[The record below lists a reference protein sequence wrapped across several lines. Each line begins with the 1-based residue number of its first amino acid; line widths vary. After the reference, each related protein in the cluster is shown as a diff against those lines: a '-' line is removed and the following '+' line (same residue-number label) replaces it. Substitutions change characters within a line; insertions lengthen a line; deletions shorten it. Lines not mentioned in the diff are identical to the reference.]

1 MPSFGSEI
9 QTNGSWSCVQSPC
22 YTPHRLRRWTRRFG
36 AVMLQK
42 LGEALRPRAR
52 KLSEQGKDF
61 SLSARLASWRVGTC
75 PILIVALFSGIVALF
90 YPGHHSSESNR
101 S

>member
-1 MPSFGSEI
+1 
-9 QTNGSWSCVQSPC
+9 
-22 YTPHRLRRWTRRFG
+22 
-36 AVMLQK
+36 MLQK